1 MTVHTA
7 VVKIEEEKISS
18 EKAKNF
24 ILSDKNG
31 AQSIFVGRVRNE
43 NSGKKV
49 TAVTYDAHD
58 QAVIKSFQSIC
69 NDAKNKFDKNAKIF
83 LEHAKGYV
91 PVGQISKLIAVSSA
105 HRDEAFKI
113 CRYILE
119 EIKHKSPI
127 WKKEHYIEGNEQW
140 LPGHS
145 LRPKEEIKYYE
156 KK

>member
-1 MTVHTA
+1 MSLHTA
-7 VVKIEEEKISS
+7 IVKAEEDKISL
-18 EKAKNF
+18 EKAKEF
-24 ILSDKNG
+24 IISRKNG
-31 AQSIFVGRVRNE
+31 AESIFIGKVRNE

-49 TAVTYDAHD
+49 TAVTYDVHD

-69 NDAKNKFDKNAKIF
+69 NDAKTKFDKSSSIF
-83 LEHAKGYV
+83 LEHTKGYV
-91 PVGQISKLIAVSSA
+91 PVGEISILIAVSSG

-127 WKKEHYIEGNEQW
+127 WKKEHYTEGNEEW

-145 LRPKEEIKYYE
+145 LRPKEEIK
-156 KK
+156 

>member
-1 MTVHTA
+1 MSLHTA
-7 VVKIEEEKISS
+7 IVKAEEDKISL
-18 EKAKNF
+18 EKAKEF
-24 ILSDKNG
+24 IISQKNG
-31 AQSIFVGRVRNE
+31 AESIFIGRVRDE

-49 TAVTYDAHD
+49 IAVTYDVHD

-69 NDAKNKFDKNAKIF
+69 NDAKTKFDKSSSIF

-91 PVGQISKLIAVSSA
+91 PVGEISILIAVSSG

-127 WKKEHYIEGNEQW
+127 WKKEHYTEGNEEW

-145 LRPKEEIKYYE
+145 LRPKEEIK
-156 KK
+156 

>member
-1 MTVHTA
+1 MTLHIGL
-7 VVKIEEEKISS
+7 VKIEEEKISS
-18 EKAKNF
+18 EKAKKY
-24 ILSDKNG
+24 IASEKNG
-31 AQSIFVGRVRNE
+31 AESIFVGKVRNE
-43 NSGKKV
+43 NDGKKV

-58 QAVIKSFQSIC
+58 QAVIKSFKEIC
-69 NDAKNKFDKNAKIF
+69 NAAKDKFDNNAKIF

-91 PVGQISKLIAVSSA
+91 PVGEISILIAVSSG

-127 WKKEHYIEGNEQW
+127 WKQEHYADGKEKW

-145 LRPKEEIKYYE
+145 LRPKEEVK
-156 KK
+156 

>member
-1 MTVHTA
+1 MTLHTA
-7 VVKIEEEKISS
+7 IVKIEEKKISS
-18 EKAKNF
+18 EEAKNF
-24 ILSDKNG
+24 ILSKKNG
-31 AQSIFVGRVRNE
+31 AESTFVGRVRNE

-49 TAVTYDAHD
+49 TAVTYDVHD

-69 NDAKNKFDKNAKIF
+69 NDAKNKFDKNASIF

-91 PVGQISKLIAVSSA
+91 LVGEISILIAVGSE

-119 EIKHKSPI
+119 ETKHKSPI
-127 WKKEHYIEGNEQW
+127 WKKEHYTEGNEEW

-145 LRPKEEIKYYE
+145 LRPKEEIK
-156 KK
+156 

>member
-1 MTVHTA
+1 MTLHTA
-7 VVKIEEEKISS
+7 IVKTEEEKISS
-18 EKAKNF
+18 EKVKNF
-24 ILSDKNG
+24 ILSEKNG
-31 AQSIFVGRVRNE
+31 AETIFIGRVRNE

-49 TAVTYDAHD
+49 TAVTYDVHD
-58 QAVIKSFQSIC
+58 KAVIKSFQSIC
-69 NDAKNKFDKNAKIF
+69 NDAKSKFDKSASIF

-91 PVGQISKLIAVSSA
+91 PVGEISILIAVSSG

-127 WKKEHYIEGNEQW
+127 WKKEHYTEGNEEW

-145 LRPKEEIKYYE
+145 LRPKEEIN
-156 KK
+156 

>member
-1 MTVHTA
+1 MTLHTA
-7 VVKIEEEKISS
+7 IVKIEEEKISS

-24 ILSDKNG
+24 ILSKENG
-31 AQSIFVGRVRNE
+31 AETIFVGRVRNE

-49 TAVTYDAHD
+49 IAVTYDVHD
-58 QAVIKSFQSIC
+58 QAAIKSFQSIC
-69 NDAKNKFDKNAKIF
+69 NDAKTKFDKSSSIF

-91 PVGQISKLIAVSSA
+91 AVGEISILIAVSSG

-119 EIKHKSPI
+119 EIKYKSPI
-127 WKKEHYIEGNEQW
+127 WKKEHYTEGNEQW

-145 LRPKEEIKYYE
+145 LRPIEEIK
-156 KK
+156 

>member
-1 MTVHTA
+1 MTLHTA
-7 VVKIEEEKISS
+7 IVKTEEEKISS
-18 EKAKNF
+18 EKAKKF
-24 ILSDKNG
+24 ILSEQNG
-31 AQSIFVGRVRNE
+31 AESIFVGRVRNE

-49 TAVTYDAHD
+49 TAVTYDVHD
-58 QAVIKSFQSIC
+58 QAAIKSFQLIC
-69 NDAKNKFDKNAKIF
+69 NDAKSKFDKNASIF

-91 PVGQISKLIAVSSA
+91 PVGEISILIAVSSG

-127 WKKEHYIEGNEQW
+127 WKKEHYIEGNEEW

-145 LRPKEEIKYYE
+145 LKPKKKIK
-156 KK
+156 